1 LDATPA
7 LAREVAPGLAREQCR
22 QAAASW
28 FERAAQAALA
38 LSAHDSARE
47 LLTRT
52 LDFLAEDD
60 EVARARVFAQ
70 LGELT
75 ASTADMDEGVR
86 LLEQSLALARA
97 AGDQHGIARAAAAL
111 SWVFDQ
117 QVQFMPAVRMAED
130 ALREIGERDDADT
143 ARLLVRRATALYN
156 GTDAIEAPLTDAR
169 RALAIAR
176 ELGDRRLE
184 LDALD
189 LVTGLEGGGVTAWQ
203 ELERLALDSGAWAEA
218 ADAMH
223 SQAFGLIADHAAA
236 ARPLIAR
243 AIELG
248 TTRGLRESLAWSHYA
263 ESEVGLVTGDWDGA
277 VTAARRA
284 LEIGIANGYDRPV
297 VRTWSTVLP
306 VASARGD
313 VGLLDEGY
321 VWLTTRFREPEN
333 PSPYARIV
341 IAARQLEIAHR
352 GMREPF
358 VPDVEEQ
365 LASFELR
372 SAAPSWLAA
381 LEIVVDAWLAAGELG
396 GAKQA
401 LERMEG
407 SAMRP
412 GAATLGR
419 AAYRLFRGRLLVAQG
434 ADPGAEAER
443 ALAGFRKAQA
453 PWWCAKVLR
462 LLGTP
467 EALAEAVML
476 ERRLGIPV

>member
-1 LDATPA
+1 
-7 LAREVAPGLAREQCR
+7 
-22 QAAASW
+22 
-28 FERAAQAALA
+28 
-38 LSAHDSARE
+38 
-47 LLTRT
+47 
-52 LDFLAEDD
+52 
-60 EVARARVFAQ
+60 
-70 LGELT
+70 
-75 ASTADMDEGVR
+75 MDEGVR
-86 LLEQSLALARA
+86 LLELSLSLARA
-97 AGDQHGIARAAAAL
+97 AGYQHGIARAAAAL

-306 VASARGD
+306 VASARGPARRRVRLAD
-313 VGLLDEGY
+313 DAVP
-321 VWLTTRFREPEN
+321 RARESIAVRAHSN
-333 PSPYARIV
+333 CGA
-341 IAARQLEIAHR
+341 AARN
-352 GMREPF
+352 
-358 VPDVEEQ
+358 
-365 LASFELR
+365 
-372 SAAPSWLAA
+372 
-381 LEIVVDAWLAAGELG
+381 
-396 GAKQA
+396 
-401 LERMEG
+401 
-407 SAMRP
+407 RP
-412 GAATLGR
+412 PRHA
-419 AAYRLFRGRLLVAQG
+419 
-434 ADPGAEAER
+434 
-443 ALAGFRKAQA
+443 
-453 PWWCAKVLR
+453 
-462 LLGTP
+462 
-467 EALAEAVML
+467 
-476 ERRLGIPV
+476 